1 MGWLSYT
8 DLFRLDPAN
17 KLFMVVD
24 TDNEALDMFFNCND
38 QSIKNIASKPPAN
51 SHKAELSYQQN
62 IFDWAFPYDIE
73 IDF

>member
-17 KLFMVVD
+17 KIFMIVD

-38 QSIKNIASKPPAN
+38 QSIKKYCLKTPSK
-51 SHKAELSYQQN
+51 LS
-62 IFDWAFPYDIE
+62 
-73 IDF
+73 